1 MRASVA
7 QPCRGKFSPAYS
19 GTLKEVAGVLASW
32 AMGCLG
38 HPTE

>member
-1 MRASVA
+1 MGIPLVA
-7 QPCRGKFSPAYS
+7 DGDTVPAYR